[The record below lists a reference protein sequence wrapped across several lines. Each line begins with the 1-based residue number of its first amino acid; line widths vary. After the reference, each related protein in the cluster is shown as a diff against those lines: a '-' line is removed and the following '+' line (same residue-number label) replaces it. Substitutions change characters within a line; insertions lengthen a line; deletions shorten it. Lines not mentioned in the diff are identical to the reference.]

1 MNCINLQGDV
11 TLLKEG
17 DPNFTFLTSPGLA
30 WLSDGRLIY
39 ARQRDTSATGT
50 ELWALAVDLKHRQAL
65 GKPTL
70 MHSLENRIHVEL
82 TSASQANKLLFQGRR
97 RENKSVLFDVRDKNN
112 IDFRELKTRGKT
124 AWPRG
129 WSPDG
134 KFMVF
139 NEMKDEMGY
148 QVAIKDLVTG
158 EMFTLPDCPE
168 DTYAAGFGPSSE
180 FILVSDK
187 SNLLAVPLGG
197 GPVKNLGHSEFI
209 SHGLDV
215 FIPRGGTDKFLL
227 EGHSE
232 SLVIIFEVSLENGI
246 GPEVFRYE
254 RGGEGFTA
262 GTYFHTHISRDLKK
276 FAIVEYSPEIRIVDM
291 ASGENTVWH
300 IEQGTVTALRWSW
313 DDQWIYCTGNDGLDY
328 DFWMGRID
336 PTDGR
341 FELLDTTDKYQVN
354 WPFPSPD
361 GNSVFGNLIYVG
373 TDLYM
378 LEGL

>member
-1 MNCINLQGDV
+1 
-11 TLLKEG
+11 
-17 DPNFTFLTSPGLA
+17 
-30 WLSDGRLIY
+30 
-39 ARQRDTSATGT
+39 
-50 ELWALAVDLKHRQAL
+50 
-65 GKPTL
+65 
-70 MHSLENRIHVEL
+70 
-82 TSASQANKLLFQGRR
+82 
-97 RENKSVLFDVRDKNN
+97 
-112 IDFRELKTRGKT
+112 
-124 AWPRG
+124 
-129 WSPDG
+129 
-134 KFMVF
+134 
-139 NEMKDEMGY
+139 MGY
-148 QVAIKDLVTG
+148 
-158 EMFTLPDCPE
+158 
-168 DTYAAGFGPSSE
+168 
-180 FILVSDK
+180 
-187 SNLLAVPLGG
+187 
-197 GPVKNLGHSEFI
+197 
-209 SHGLDV
+209 
-215 FIPRGGTDKFLL
+215 
-227 EGHSE
+227 SE
-232 SLVIIFEVSLENGI
+232 SLILLFEVSLENGI
-246 GPEVFRYE
+246 GSEVFRYE

-262 GTYFHTHISRDLKK
+262 SAFFHAHISRDLKK